1 MKRLERLVI
10 MGAGAALL
18 AAVAIVGCNR
28 TDNPRPRASE
38 FELNRTAVASNVAT
52 ADALLA
58 AGLMSALRVD
68 PVTRDSDIQVVVAQ
82 GHVRLTGFVH
92 NAAAKLRAGELAQ
105 QAQGIVAVENRLI
118 LRYHADMSANPLG
131 EARVRL

>member
-1 MKRLERLVI
+1 
-10 MGAGAALL
+10 ALS
-18 AAVAIVGCNR
+18 AAVGMAGCNR
-28 TDNPRPRASE
+28 ADNPRPRAGDL
-38 FELNRTAVASNVAT
+38 ELNRAATAAAIPT

-58 AGLMSALRVD
+58 AGLMSALKVD
-68 PVTRDSDIQVVVAQ
+68 PITRDADIQVVVAQ
-82 GHVRLTGFVH
+82 GHVRLSGFVR

-131 EARVRL
+131 DARVRL

>member
-1 MKRLERLVI
+1 MKRSERFAIV
-10 MGAGAALL
+10 GAALL
-18 AAVAIVGCNR
+18 AAAGIVGCNR

-38 FELNRTAVASNVAT
+38 FELSRAAVVPSVAT

-58 AGLMSALRVD
+58 AGLMSTLKGD
-68 PVTRDSDIQVVVAQ
+68 PVTRDADIQVVVAE
-82 GHVRLTGFVH
+82 GRVRLTGFVH